1 MKYCMQKPDVRIAAG
16 LLMIPA
22 FLLQPGLVVQG
33 LQVFFLIV
41 LAAVHGRKIRIVM
54 ITIVLTSITAM
65 NMLQENGRLLASIGS
80 FPITLGALLTGLE
93 KALTLI
99 GMIYL
104 SQYMVSGKPRFP
116 GRFGQLLS
124 KQFLYFEHLVTT
136 WKKPEKGKFIESLDI
151 MLEEMEQGILT
162 DEELGLS
169 NPSAHPRDKAEG
181 RRADAWDYGKAAG
194 IVIVFWFGSAMGFAG
209 ILP

>member
-1 MKYCMQKPDVRIAAG
+1 MKYRMQKPDIRIAAG

-41 LAAVHGRKIRIVM
+41 LAAMHGRKIRVVM
-54 ITIVLTSITAM
+54 ITVVLASITAM
-65 NMLQENGRLLASIGS
+65 NLLQENGRVLASIGS
-80 FPITLGALLTGLE
+80 FSITLGALLTGLE
-93 KALTLI
+93 KAMTLI

-116 GRFGQLLS
+116 GWFGQLLS
-124 KQFLYFEHLVTT
+124 KQFLYFEHLVTA
-136 WKKPEKGKFIESLDI
+136 WKKPEKGKFIESLDTL
-151 MLEEMEQGILT
+151 LEEMEQGILT
-162 DEELGLS
+162 DEETGFS
-169 NPSAHPRDKAEG
+169 DSHSGIAGSRNAG
-181 RRADAWDYGKAAG
+181 IWDFGKAAG

-209 ILP
+209 IWP